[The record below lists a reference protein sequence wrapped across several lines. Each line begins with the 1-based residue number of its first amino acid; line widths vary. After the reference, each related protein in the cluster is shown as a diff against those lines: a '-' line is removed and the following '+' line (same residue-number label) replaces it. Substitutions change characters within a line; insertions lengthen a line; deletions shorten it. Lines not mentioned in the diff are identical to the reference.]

1 MSSGFHFRGGGGGGG
16 GAYLDHAP
24 AKNKAQT
31 WRRIVAAFAPYRGKV
46 VIVLIAIL
54 ITAGLGLVNP
64 ILTKLV
70 FDDAIAKHNFR
81 LLLIYGA
88 IMLSVPVVS
97 GGIGIFQTYWTNQVG
112 QNVVRDLRV
121 RLFSHL
127 QRLPLGFFTST
138 RTGEIQSRIA
148 NDVGGVQGMLANTAT
163 GVVSNLA
170 LSVGA
175 VIAMIV
181 ISPSLT
187 LISLVMVPLFLW
199 LTQRAGSMR
208 RKISRDRQKSLATF
222 NSITNEALSI
232 SGVLLAKGF
241 GGEEGALERFSEE
254 NNRLA
259 ALEVRQ
265 QMVGRWL
272 FMFVGVFMSLTPA
285 LIYLVAG
292 WQMIRG
298 VTFLGAPLTIGTVI
312 AFVALQS
319 RLFFPITQLLG
330 THVEIQGALALFERV
345 FEYMD
350 LPTEPAD
357 RPGARRL
364 RISETSGNLVF
375 RNVFFRYEPGRAAG
389 SEAAARPAVEGPHT
403 LKEISFQ
410 AKPGQLIALVGPS
423 GAGKTTIA
431 YLAARFYDA
440 NTGAVEI
447 DGHDVRDIA
456 RASLRECV
464 GIVTQ
469 EPFLMHASVR
479 ENLLYAKP
487 DATDAELAAA
497 ARMAAIHDRIM
508 DLSDGYDTVVGERG
522 FRLSGGEKQRLA
534 IARVILKDPKILI
547 LDEATSALD
556 NRAEG
561 LIQTALESLM
571 KGRTTL
577 AIAHRL
583 TTVLKA
589 DQVLVVDR
597 GAIVERGTHAE
608 LAAANGLYAR
618 LYREQ
623 FRGAETTDTRV

>member
-1 MSSGFHFRGGGGGGG
+1 MSRGFPRGGGGF
-16 GAYLDHAP
+16 LSLETSP
-24 AKNKAQT
+24 AKDKAKA
-31 WRRIVAAFAPYRGKV
+31 WGRIVSAFAPYRWRVAV
-46 VIVLIAIL
+46 VLVAIFV
-54 ITAGLGLVNP
+54 TAGLGLVNP
-64 ILTKLV
+64 ILTKHV
-70 FDDAIAKHNFR
+70 FDDAIAKGNLH
-81 LLLIYGA
+81 LLVVYGV
-88 IMLSVPVVS
+88 IMMLVPVLS
-97 GGIGIFQTYWTNQVG
+97 GGIGILQTYWTNRIG

-121 RLFSHL
+121 RLFAHL

-175 VIAMIV
+175 IIAMVV
-181 ISPSLT
+181 ISPVLT
-187 LISLVMVPLFLW
+187 LISLVTVPFFVW
-199 LTQRAGSMR
+199 LTLRAGAIR
-208 RKISRDRQKSLATF
+208 RRITRERQKSIATF
-222 NSITNEALSI
+222 NAITNESLSI
-232 SGVLLAKGF
+232 SGVLLTKGF
-241 GGEEGALERFSEE
+241 GGEAAALDRFSVE
-254 NNRLA
+254 NDRLSE
-259 ALEVRQ
+259 LEVSQ

-272 FMFVGVFMSLTPA
+272 FMFVGVFMSITPA
-285 LIYLVAG
+285 LIYEVAG

-298 VTFLGAPLTIGTVI
+298 GAFFGPPLTIGTVI
-312 AFVALQS
+312 AFVALQA
-319 RLFFPITQLLG
+319 RLFFPVTQLLG

-345 FEYMD
+345 FEYLD
-350 LPTEPAD
+350 LPTEPQD
-357 RPGARRL
+357 RPGARS
-364 RISETSGNLVF
+364 IPNSETSGRLSF
-375 RNVFFRYEPGRAAG
+375 RNVFFRYEAARGPGGPRAP
-389 SEAAARPAVEGPHT
+389 AAAVPHT
-403 LKEISFQ
+403 LNDISFE
-410 AKPGQLIALVGPS
+410 ARPGQLIALVGPS

-431 YLAARFYDA
+431 YLAARFYDV
-440 NTGAVEI
+440 NQGAVLI
-447 DGHDVRDIA
+447 GDHDVRDIA

-487 DATDAELAAA
+487 DATEEQMHAA

-508 DLSDGYDTVVGERG
+508 ELSDGYDTVVGERG

-556 NRAEG
+556 SRAER

-583 TTVLKA
+583 STVLKA

-597 GAIVERGTHAE
+597 GVIVERGTHAE
-608 LAAANGLYAR
+608 LAAANGLYAK

-623 FRGAETTDTRV
+623 FRRVEPNETD